1 MTKTNYLKPTLLKN
15 AKESIK
21 WFERVWKADPSLH
34 LEYTKLLS
42 DMKEFNRDSSLV
54 YSTLLSINENEKKHS
69 SKDID
74 KVFNLIPNDQ
84 NDVWEQLNATTVLV
98 DSKEKKV
105 NETYIFGSK
114 SYKDPLRKKS
124 FIARFSDGKNTH
136 LHSSPVTNHENN
148 KEIVINVSHNIKTD
162 SPTKEKDL
170 NTSKE
175 LLTKF
180 LSRRPINFSN
190 IRNKKNVAHEFIY
203 PALHSKVITCISFIK
218 RAVSIFL
225 KCHGINFS
233 SIDIVPTSNND
244 YEIFVASSE
253 ASDVN
258 SFCSE
263 NSYFTFNGYMGSDD
277 VECSPLANQFN
288 LFLNEIFTKSNL
300 YYHNEDLWIYLTF
313 NIYSRD
319 KSLRFNTIMNKRM
332 ERIIKTIQSLNNLH
346 HKGNYEFDKSDFDSS
361 YNNLDEAIKDYKAI
375 YEQWFKDN
383 AIPKSPEE
391 EIEMLKKEL
400 AEKEELLKLSKK

>member
-1 MTKTNYLKPTLLKN
+1 MTKTNYLKPTLLKTT
-15 AKESIK
+15 KESNI
-21 WFERVWKADPSLH
+21 WFERVWKVDPSLH

-54 YSTLLSINENEKKHS
+54 YSTLLSVNENEKKHS

-74 KVFNLIPNDQ
+74 KVFNLIPNNH
-84 NDVWEQLNATTVLV
+84 NDAWEQLNAVVKVV
-98 DSKEKKV
+98 DSNKKKAKTSYV
-105 NETYIFGSK
+105 FGSRTFR
-114 SYKDPLRKKS
+114 DPLRKK
-124 FIARFSDGKNTH
+124 FFLAKYSDGKNTF
-136 LHSSPVTNHENN
+136 LHSNPVTNHENN
-148 KEIVINVSHNIKTD
+148 KDIVINVSHNIKTD
-162 SPTKEKDL
+162 NPTKKKGL

-175 LLTKF
+175 LLSKY
-180 LSRRPINFSN
+180 LSKKPIKFSN
-190 IRNKKNVAHEFIY
+190 FKNEENIEYEFTY
-203 PALHSKVITCISFIK
+203 PVLHSKVITCISFIK
-218 RAVSIFL
+218 RAVSIFF

-233 SIDIVPTSNND
+233 SIDIVPISNTN
-244 YEIFVASSE
+244 YEIFIASSE

-258 SFCSE
+258 SFCSQ
-263 NSYFTFNGYMGSDD
+263 NSYFTFNGYMGPDE
-277 VECSPLANQFN
+277 VECSPLANHFN

-300 YYHNEDLWIYLTF
+300 YYFNQDLWIYLTF

-332 ERIIKTIQSLNNLH
+332 ERIIKTIRSLNNLH
-346 HKGNYEFDKSDFDSS
+346 HKNNYEFDKSDFDNS

-400 AEKEELLKLSKK
+400 AEKQELLKKSKK